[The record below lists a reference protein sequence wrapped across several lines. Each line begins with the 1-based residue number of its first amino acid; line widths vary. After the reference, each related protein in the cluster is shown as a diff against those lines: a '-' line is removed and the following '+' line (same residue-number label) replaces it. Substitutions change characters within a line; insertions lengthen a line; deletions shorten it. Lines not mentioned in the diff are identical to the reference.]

1 MAFRKKRAAVAMSGG
16 IDSSVAA
23 LLMKEEGFDV
33 IGVTERIVSGI
44 DPDREDLCFSEK
56 SVEDAR
62 QVALRGDFEH
72 HVVDARID
80 FEKLIIDPFC
90 QAYLEART
98 PNPCIYCNRLIKFD
112 RLASFAAGMN
122 CDLFVTGHYARK
134 KGNARRWY
142 VSAGRDT
149 QKDQS
154 YFLYQLSQE
163 IIAGSYFPL
172 SEFTKDQI
180 RQLAREWDLPVAD
193 RPESREICFVD
204 AGSYA
209 TFIEDKTGITPPPG
223 EIIDTSGKVL
233 GRHQGIHRYTI
244 GQRKGLGIAAPH
256 PLYVLKLDPD
266 NNRVIVGPWDEQ
278 LSEGLLACDIHWM
291 KATEFKGDEVLL
303 KTRSTQPPLPGV
315 VYQDGE
321 SLMIRFNEAMTGVT
335 PGQAV
340 VLYDREMDIL
350 AGGTI
355 LKSIPRMG

>member
-1 MAFRKKRAAVAMSGG
+1 MTISKKRAAVAMSGG

-23 LLMKEEGFDV
+23 LLMKEMGYEV

-44 DPDREDLCFSEK
+44 DPGREDLCFSEK
-56 SVEDAR
+56 SVDDAGEIAR
-62 QVALRGDFEH
+62 RGDFEH
-72 HVVDARID
+72 HVIDARVD
-80 FEKLIIDPFC
+80 FERLIIDPFC

-112 RLASFAAGMN
+112 RLAHFAHEMK
-122 CDLFVTGHYARK
+122 CDLLVTGHYARK
-134 KGNARRWY
+134 RGDSRRWF
-142 VSAGRDT
+142 VSAGKDT

-154 YFLYQLSQE
+154 YFLYQLPQE
-163 IIAGSYFPL
+163 ILARCHFPL
-172 SEFTKDQI
+172 GEFTKDEI
-180 RQLAREWDLPVAD
+180 RQMARDRDLHVAG

-209 TFIEDKTGITPPPG
+209 TFIEDRTGILPPPG
-223 EIIDTSGKVL
+223 EIVDTGGRVL

-244 GQRKGLGIAAPH
+244 GQRRGLGIAAPH
-256 PLYVLKLDPD
+256 PLYVLELDPEQ
-266 NNRVIVGPWDEQ
+266 NRVIVGPWHEQ
-278 LSEGLLACDIHWM
+278 LREGLVASEIHWM
-291 KATEFKGDEVLL
+291 KHLTFQGEEVLI
-303 KTRSTQPPLPGV
+303 KTRSTQPALPAV

-340 VLYDREMDIL
+340 VIYDREMDIL

-355 LKSIPRMG
+355 VRSVPRMG